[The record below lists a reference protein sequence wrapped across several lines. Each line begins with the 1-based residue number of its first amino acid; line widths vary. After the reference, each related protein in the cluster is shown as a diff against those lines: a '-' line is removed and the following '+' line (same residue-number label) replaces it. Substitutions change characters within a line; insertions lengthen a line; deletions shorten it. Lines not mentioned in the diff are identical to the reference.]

1 MNINHLF
8 GTFAFRQTASQDR
21 PYLGTVRG
29 REEEATKL
37 RLEMARSAVKYA
49 EQEYKLRISERVKAA
64 KAHMSAT
71 RREDEQAAYWTSL
84 RRDLQ
89 DLEASIHP
97 GAPK

>member
-1 MNINHLF
+1 MNHN
-8 GTFAFRQTASQDR
+8 TSFAAIIDGMFFPSR

-49 EQEYKLRISERVKAA
+49 EMEYDERNNEASAAFEKWSKLRNQRNEQRVYLA
-64 KAHMSAT
+64 
-71 RREDEQAAYWTSL
+71 SL

-89 DLEASIHP
+89 DLEASILP